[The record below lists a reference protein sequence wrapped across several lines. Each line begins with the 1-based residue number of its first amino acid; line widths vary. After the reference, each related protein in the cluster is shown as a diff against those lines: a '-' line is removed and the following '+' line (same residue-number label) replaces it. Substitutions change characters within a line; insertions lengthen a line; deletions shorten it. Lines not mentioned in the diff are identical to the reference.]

1 MRQRIMIITDSFTR
15 IRLIAGTT
23 LLEAVRQK
31 FFSSLLLISIALVVS
46 STFFQQFDFGTGELK
61 FIIDFGFGALFF
73 FGSILSITAT
83 TQLFFNEIEN
93 RTASTM
99 LAKPVYKLE
108 FLAGKFLGAHLLMLC
123 FTLVISLVLCG
134 ILYWREMAL
143 LDRLGD
149 EPIIDDLLIRY
160 GDIFLFGFLQWMKFG
175 ILAAITL
182 FVASFSN
189 TNLYTIVVSFFMLLI
204 CQLQYIARDTYS
216 GMEAGWER
224 ILVMVI
230 GLIFPNFQLFNIGD
244 QLVFNVEK
252 TPTLSNVLQIS
263 GYGAIY
269 SLVFI
274 LLAQVNFRRREI

>member
-1 MRQRIMIITDSFTR
+1 MNIIDTFTR

-23 LLEAVRQK
+23 FLEAVRQK
-31 FFSSLLLISIALVVS
+31 FFNSLLLISIALVGS

-61 FIIDFGFGALFF
+61 FITDFGFGALFF

-83 TQLFFNEIEN
+83 TQLFFNEMEN
-93 RTASTM
+93 RTALTM

-123 FTLVISLVLCG
+123 FTLLITLALSG
-134 ILYWREMAL
+134 ILYWREMGL
-143 LDRLGD
+143 FERHGSELILNG
-149 EPIIDDLLIRY
+149 PLIRY
-160 GDIFLFGFLQWMKFG
+160 GDVFLFGFLQWMKFG

-189 TNLYTIVVSFFMLLI
+189 TNLYTIVVSFFILLI
-204 CQLQYIARDTYS
+204 CQLQYIARDTYLV
-216 GMEAGWER
+216 MEAGWER
-224 ILVMVI
+224 ILVMGL

-244 QLVFNVEK
+244 QLVIDAEK
-252 TPTLSNVLQIS
+252 TLALITVLQIV
-263 GYGAIY
+263 GYGVIY
-269 SLVFI
+269 TLAFV

>member
-1 MRQRIMIITDSFTR
+1 MNINDSFTR

-23 LLEAVRQK
+23 FLEAVRQK
-31 FFSSLLLISIALVVS
+31 FFNSLLLISIALVGS

-61 FIIDFGFGALFF
+61 FITDFGFGALFF

-93 RTASTM
+93 RTALTM

-123 FTLVISLVLCG
+123 FTLVITLVLSG

-143 LDRLGD
+143 LKSLGD
-149 EPIIDDLLIRY
+149 ELILNGSLIRY
-160 GDIFLFGFLQWMKFG
+160 GDLFLFGFLQWMKFG
-175 ILAAITL
+175 VLAAITL

-189 TNLYTIVVSFFMLLI
+189 TNIYTIVVSFFMLVI
-204 CQLQYIARDTYS
+204 CQLQYIAREAYT
-216 GMEAGWER
+216 GMEAGLER
-224 ILVMVI
+224 IFVFLL

-244 QLVFNVEK
+244 RLVFDAEK
-252 TPTLSNVLQIS
+252 ALAFSTVLQIA
-263 GYGAIY
+263 GYGLIY
-269 SLVFI
+269 TLAFV
-274 LLAQVNFRRREI
+274 LLAQLNFRQREI

>member
-1 MRQRIMIITDSFTR
+1 MNIIDSFTR

-23 LLEAVRQK
+23 FLEAVRQK
-31 FFSSLLLISIALVVS
+31 FFNSVLLISIALVGS

-61 FIIDFGFGALFF
+61 FITDFGFGALFF

-93 RTASTM
+93 RTALTM

-123 FTLVISLVLCG
+123 FTLVITLALCG
-134 ILYWREMAL
+134 ILYWREMVL
-143 LDRLGD
+143 FERLGS
-149 EPIIDDLLIRY
+149 ELILNGPLIRY
-160 GDIFLFGFLQWMKFG
+160 GDVFLFGFLQWMKFG
-175 ILAAITL
+175 VLAAITL

-216 GMEAGWER
+216 VMEAGWER
-224 ILVMVI
+224 ILVLGL

-244 QLVFNVEK
+244 RLVLDAEK
-252 TPTLSNVLQIS
+252 APALSTVLLIT
-263 GYGAIY
+263 GYGSIY
-269 SLVFI
+269 TLAFV
-274 LLAQVNFRRREI
+274 LLAQLNFRQREI

>member
-1 MRQRIMIITDSFTR
+1 MNIIDSFTR

-23 LLEAVRQK
+23 FLEAVRQK
-31 FFSSLLLISIALVVS
+31 FFNSLLLISIALVAS

-61 FIIDFGFGALFF
+61 FITDFGFGALFF

-93 RTASTM
+93 RTALTM
-99 LAKPVYKLE
+99 LAKPVFKLE

-123 FTLVISLVLCG
+123 FTLVITLVLSV

-143 LDRLGD
+143 LERLGD
-149 EPIIDDLLIRY
+149 EPIVDSSLICY
-160 GDIFLFGFLQWMKFG
+160 GDVFLFGFLQWMKFG
-175 ILAAITL
+175 ILASITL

-189 TNLYTIVVSFFMLLI
+189 TNLYTISVSFFTLLI
-204 CQLQYIARDTYS
+204 CQLQYIARDTYA

-224 ILVMVI
+224 ILVM
-230 GLIFPNFQLFNIGD
+230 GLGLVFPNFQLFNLGD
-244 QLVFNVEK
+244 QLVFDAQM
-252 TPTLSNVLQIS
+252 TPALTTVLQIVA
-263 GYGAIY
+263 YGLIY
-269 SLVFI
+269 TLAFI